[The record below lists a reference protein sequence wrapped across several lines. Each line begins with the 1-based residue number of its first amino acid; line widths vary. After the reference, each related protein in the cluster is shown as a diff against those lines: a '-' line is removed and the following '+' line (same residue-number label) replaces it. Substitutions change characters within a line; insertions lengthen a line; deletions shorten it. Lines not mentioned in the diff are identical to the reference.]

1 MEPIGSLDDLYAAVR
16 DLIVELKD
24 VGETRLSKSLDY
36 RMREV
41 PWTTWSELAEELQ
54 NVLRSAPELKQWE
67 LPAATDEKIGRIL
80 LAIEGFL
87 GAAPP
92 TTERRS

>member
-1 MEPIGSLDDLYAAVR
+1 MEPIGTLDDLYATVR
-16 DLIVELKD
+16 ELIVELKD
-24 VGETRLSKSLDY
+24 VETGLSESLDC

-41 PWTTWSELAEELQ
+41 PWTTWSELAEELHS
-54 NVLRSAPELKQWE
+54 VLKSARQLKQRD

-87 GAAPP
+87 AAPRP
-92 TTERRS
+92 TNKPRS

>member
-1 MEPIGSLDDLYAAVR
+1 MEPIGTLDDLYAAVR
-16 DLIVELKD
+16 ELIVELKD
-24 VGETRLSKSLDY
+24 VETGLSESLDY

-41 PWTTWSELAEELQ
+41 PWTTWSELAEELYS
-54 NVLRSAPELKQWE
+54 VLKSARQLKQRD

-87 GAAPP
+87 AVPRP
-92 TTERRS
+92 TNKPRS